1 MSTKKK
7 PAPKK
12 KPQSPVVP
20 QPAGATGK
28 EPNSFA
34 PAAKGPSAPAQASG
48 GKSPVIEV
56 AGKEKSAPK
65 GPATSAVPV
74 QTPPVQ
80 ATTGA
85 AAQAAPKPV
94 ADRVGPRR
102 VRLAVSRVDPW
113 SVMKLSF
120 LLSIAI
126 GIMIVVSAV
135 VFWLVLDKLHVFTDI
150 DAMIK
155 DILGADTKVNVLQ
168 FVELNRVISLSTI
181 IAVID
186 VVLLTALGTI
196 GAFLYNVVA
205 ALVGGIHLT
214 MTDD

>member
-1 MSTKKK
+1 MSTEET
-7 PAPKK
+7 PTGPK
-12 KPQSPVVP
+12 QSQSNAVP
-20 QPAGATGK
+20 QPDGATGSEPKSFSPATAK
-28 EPNSFA
+28 EGEA
-34 PAAKGPSAPAQASG
+34 QTKAKQST
-48 GKSPVIEV
+48 PVIEV
-56 AGKEKSAPK
+56 TGQQPPKASAK
-65 GPATSAVPV
+65 
-74 QTPPVQ
+74 PPRTQ
-80 ATTGA
+80 
-85 AAQAAPKPV
+85 KPV
-94 ADRVGPRR
+94 PERVGPRR

-120 LLSIAI
+120 LLSIAV
-126 GIMIVVSAV
+126 GIMVVVASV

-150 DAMIK
+150 DAVIK
-155 DILGADTKVNVLQ
+155 DVLGTDTKVNVLQ
-168 FVELNRVISLSTI
+168 FVELARAASLRTI